1 MNERTKKIITAI
13 VVIVIFVVCIGL
25 IIVGQR
31 NIGPKGLLTEIVGLA
46 GLVGLLAFYN
56 SRQSCRTT
64 AYYYYIKH
72 GIGSSHRPLN
82 FFR

>member
-46 GLVGLLAFYN
+46 RIPVI
-56 SRQSCRTT
+56 RKHKEICRWQISL
-64 AYYYYIKH
+64 YKLKIRVFKE
-72 GIGSSHRPLN
+72 
-82 FFR
+82 

>member
-1 MNERTKKIITAI
+1 MAIRNIRTVGDDVLRKECKEVKVMNERTKNIITAI

-56 SRQSCRTT
+56 SK
-64 AYYYYIKH
+64 YK
-72 GIGSSHRPLN
+72 
-82 FFR
+82 

>member
-13 VVIVIFVVCIGL
+13 VVIVIFFVCIGL

-46 GLVGLLAFYN
+46 GLVGLLAFYTCGEN
-56 SRQSCRTT
+56 NKLLNHYRYEKRP
-64 AYYYYIKH
+64 
-72 GIGSSHRPLN
+72 IG
-82 FFR
+82 

>member
-31 NIGPKGLLTEIVGLA
+31 NIGPKGLLTELVGLA

-56 SRQSCRTT
+56 SK
-64 AYYYYIKH
+64 YK
-72 GIGSSHRPLN
+72 
-82 FFR
+82 

>member
-13 VVIVIFVVCIGL
+13 IVIAIFVVCIGL
-25 IIVGQR
+25 IVVGQR

-56 SRQSCRTT
+56 SK
-64 AYYYYIKH
+64 YK
-72 GIGSSHRPLN
+72 
-82 FFR
+82 

>member
-31 NIGPKGLLTEIVGLA
+31 NIGPKGLPVSYTHLTLPTIA
-46 GLVGLLAFYN
+46 
-56 SRQSCRTT
+56 
-64 AYYYYIKH
+64 
-72 GIGSSHRPLN
+72 
-82 FFR
+82 

>member
-25 IIVGQR
+25 IIVG
-31 NIGPKGLLTEIVGLA
+31 PKGLLTEIVGLA

-56 SRQSCRTT
+56 SK
-64 AYYYYIKH
+64 YK
-72 GIGSSHRPLN
+72 
-82 FFR
+82 

>member
-31 NIGPKGLLTEIVGLA
+31 YIGPQWLLTEIEGLA
-46 GLVGLLAFYN
+46 GLFGLLAFYN
-56 SRQSCRTT
+56 SK
-64 AYYYYIKH
+64 YK
-72 GIGSSHRPLN
+72 
-82 FFR
+82 

>member
-46 GLVGLLAFYN
+46 GLVGFP
-56 SRQSCRTT
+56 
-64 AYYYYIKH
+64 YI
-72 GIGSSHRPLN
+72 N
-82 FFR
+82 

>member
-13 VVIVIFVVCIGL
+13 VVIVIFGL

-56 SRQSCRTT
+56 SK
-64 AYYYYIKH
+64 YK
-72 GIGSSHRPLN
+72 
-82 FFR
+82 

>member
-56 SRQSCRTT
+56 SKYNNCLHCRKDTCDKK
-64 AYYYYIKH
+64 A
-72 GIGSSHRPLN
+72 
-82 FFR
+82 

>member
-31 NIGPKGLLTEIVGLA
+31 NICLLYTSTEIVGLA

-56 SRQSCRTT
+56 SK
-64 AYYYYIKH
+64 YK
-72 GIGSSHRPLN
+72 
-82 FFR
+82 

>member
-31 NIGPKGLLTEIVGLA
+31 NIGPKGLLTEIVRLA

-56 SRQSCRTT
+56 SK
-64 AYYYYIKH
+64 YK
-72 GIGSSHRPLN
+72 
-82 FFR
+82 

>member
-13 VVIVIFVVCIGL
+13 VVIVIFVVC

-56 SRQSCRTT
+56 SK
-64 AYYYYIKH
+64 YK
-72 GIGSSHRPLN
+72 
-82 FFR
+82 

>member
-56 SRQSCRTT
+56 SKESIRKSADGRFP
-64 AYYYYIKH
+64 YI
-72 GIGSSHRPLN
+72 N
-82 FFR
+82 

>member
-31 NIGPKGLLTEIVGLA
+31 NIGPKVWSDCWH
-46 GLVGLLAFYN
+46 F
-56 SRQSCRTT
+56 TT
-64 AYYYYIKH
+64 ANINNCLHCRKDTCDKKA
-72 GIGSSHRPLN
+72 
-82 FFR
+82 

>member
-46 GLVGLLAFYN
+46 GFG
-56 SRQSCRTT
+56 RT
-64 AYYYYIKH
+64 A
-72 GIGSSHRPLN
+72 GILQQQI
-82 FFR
+82 

>member
-31 NIGPKGLLTEIVGLA
+31 N
-46 GLVGLLAFYN
+46 F
-56 SRQSCRTT
+56 
-64 AYYYYIKH
+64 
-72 GIGSSHRPLN
+72 
-82 FFR
+82 

>member
-31 NIGPKGLLTEIVGLA
+31 NIGSNKDFINV
-46 GLVGLLAFYN
+46 
-56 SRQSCRTT
+56 
-64 AYYYYIKH
+64 
-72 GIGSSHRPLN
+72 
-82 FFR
+82 

>member
-31 NIGPKGLLTEIVGLA
+31 NIGPKGLLTEIVGLQ
-46 GLVGLLAFYN
+46 VWSDCWHF
-56 SRQSCRTT
+56 TT
-64 AYYYYIKH
+64 ANINNCLHCRKDTCDKKA
-72 GIGSSHRPLN
+72 
-82 FFR
+82 